1 MNYLYLNLNISS
13 YNSHIIIVFEYDK
26 LKENE
31 RVIGLPIRIFIDQ
44 GHNPGTINAGAEG
57 FGLREQDI
65 TYNVGVYLAD
75 LLNQDPN
82 FDARLSRNS
91 PTEVLGTTVTSS
103 LAARV
108 KAANDWPADYF
119 ISIHVN
125 SNDNPAINGTEVYV
139 YEENSQAYYLGEY
152 ILNSIVNIVGT
163 RDNQVRVRPSL
174 YVLRRTT
181 MPSLLV
187 ELAYISNPSDVEKLR
202 NDQWLFAYAIYL
214 GLVEYFGLEP
224 IQV

>member
-1 MNYLYLNLNISS
+1 M
-13 YNSHIIIVFEYDK
+13 
-26 LKENE
+26 
-31 RVIGLPIRIFIDQ
+31 
-44 GHNPGTINAGAEG
+44 
-57 FGLREQDI
+57 
-65 TYNVGVYLAD
+65 
-75 LLNQDPN
+75 
-82 FDARLSRNS
+82 
-91 PTEVLGTTVTSS
+91 
-103 LAARV
+103 
-108 KAANDWPADYF
+108 
-119 ISIHVN
+119 N